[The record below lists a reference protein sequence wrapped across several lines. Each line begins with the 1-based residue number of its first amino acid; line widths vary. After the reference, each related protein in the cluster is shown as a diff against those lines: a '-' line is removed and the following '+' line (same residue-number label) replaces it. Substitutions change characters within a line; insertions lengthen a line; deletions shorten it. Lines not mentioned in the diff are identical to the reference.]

1 MKNSMD
7 AQNSH
12 TVNVVDD
19 DDAVRDA
26 IGMLLRNAG
35 MTVRTFASGKE
46 FLADYSLNEVGC

>member
-1 MKNSMD
+1 MD